1 MGRMSDS
8 PRGENGIDTSGG
20 GAFPA
25 VCLLL
30 GGDAK
35 CPLSGV
41 LMNGMYFWSSPTG
54 LDRE

>member
-1 MGRMSDS
+1 MSDS
-8 PRGENGIDTSGG
+8 PRGENGMDASGG